1 MKRRSDL
8 LQRKILTGILVLLCT
23 GMLFA
28 VGAQAEEQIAQTE
41 GQTVQAEEQIAQTEE
56 QTIQTEGQTVQTEE
70 RTAQT
75 EVPTAQTEEQIAQTE
90 GQTVQTEEQTAQTE
104 PQSAQTEQ
112 TGETRLSRTKL
123 SVKTGRTKQLELY
136 GATGE
141 ITWKSSK
148 RTVAT
153 VSGSGTVKAKKAGT
167 CVVTAACGGKK
178 YSCTVTVRASKKQ
191 RISEKLRK
199 SHKAESNQGKIV
211 VAGSSTIA
219 RWVSAPVV
227 FDPDK
232 VLNMGIGGS
241 IVKEWLQWYKKLI
254 VDYHPSAVVLFPGT
268 GNQLNRGYSEEETA
282 SDACRL
288 LKKLHAKLPNIPIF
302 YVSNYRTMNDAGIW
316 QYEKSCNEQVEKFC
330 SELDDVYYI
339 DVTGALT
346 NEGKPKPGIIAPDGG
361 HMNDKGYKIWN
372 SLIVPRVQ
380 KRVKKSGK

>member
-28 VGAQAEEQIAQTE
+28 VEAQAEEQTAQTE
-41 GQTVQAEEQIAQTEE
+41 GQTVQAEEQTAQTEV
-56 QTIQTEGQTVQTEE
+56 QTAQTEVQAAQTEGQTV
-70 RTAQT
+70 QT
-75 EVPTAQTEEQIAQTE
+75 EVPTAQTEEQTAQTE
-90 GQTVQTEEQTAQTE
+90 G
-104 PQSAQTEQ
+104 QSAQTEQ
-112 TGETRLSRTKL
+112 TGEAQLSRTKL

-141 ITWKSSK
+141 VTWKSSK
-148 RTVAT
+148 RAVAT
-153 VSGSGTVKAKKAGT
+153 VSGSGTVKAKKAGS
-167 CVVTAACGGKK
+167 CVVTATCGGKK

-199 SHKAESNQGKIV
+199 SYKAESNQGKIV

-268 GNQLNRGYSEEETA
+268 GNQLNRGYSEEETV

-330 SELDDVYYI
+330 SKLDDVYYI